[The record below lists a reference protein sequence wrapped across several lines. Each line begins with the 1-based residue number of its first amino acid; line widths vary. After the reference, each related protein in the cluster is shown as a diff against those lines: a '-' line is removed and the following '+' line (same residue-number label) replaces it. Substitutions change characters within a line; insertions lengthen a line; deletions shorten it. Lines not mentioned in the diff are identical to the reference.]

1 MRSTTALIFVLIF
14 MTTLY
19 VTVSG
24 ELQCMC
30 SCCIGNDCTP
40 NDLPMFDIPTCT
52 DQSCQYECLDM
63 YSTQCKIEADAK
75 VEAMCMEPMSASHIF
90 NRYTTLGAFI
100 LALIATIM
108 FRI

>member
-1 MRSTTALIFVLIF
+1 
-14 MTTLY
+14 
-19 VTVSG
+19 
-24 ELQCMC
+24 
-30 SCCIGNDCTP
+30 
-40 NDLPMFDIPTCT
+40 
-52 DQSCQYECLDM
+52 M